1 MKVHQIAS
9 KTVGIIL
16 TLVLMAGCAGMG
28 PKTVSRDRFDYIEA
42 ISGSWKKQMLLNLV
56 KVRYVDAPV
65 FMEVSAIISQYE
77 IGGNVNLEATL
88 NSQFGNSQIVGGS
101 ATYFDRPTITYNP
114 LTGEKF
120 TRSLMR
126 PIPIRAFLGLIQS
139 QYPVD
144 FVFRIC
150 VHTINGVSNSF
161 GGKLMQSSAHT
172 DFPRLIETL
181 LRIQQ
186 AGGLGMRVRSDG
198 DQRSVVMFFRDEGP
212 VEIEEDIN
220 TVATILGLDKSVRD
234 FRVLYGAYAADDK
247 EIAVITRSMLQIIAD
262 LASYIEV
269 PSGDVQEGR
278 VAAGLAGKKV
288 SGMLPLIRVHNNNDF
303 PEDAF
308 VAVRYRDSWFYIDD
322 TDLESKRM
330 FSFLMMLFSLTE
342 TGPQAGSPLVTV
354 PTY

>member
-1 MKVHQIAS
+1 
-9 KTVGIIL
+9 
-16 TLVLMAGCAGMG
+16 MAGCAGIG

-77 IGGNVNLEATL
+77 IGGNVNLDATF
-88 NSQFGNSQIVGGS
+88 NTRIGNNQIVGGS
-101 ATYFDRPTITYNP
+101 ATYTDRPTITYNP
-114 LTGEKF
+114 LMGEKF
-120 TRSLMR
+120 TRSLMT
-126 PIPIRAFLGLIQS
+126 PIPVRAFLALIQS

-161 GGKLMQSSAHT
+161 GGKLMSMSADP
-172 DFPRLIETL
+172 DFPRLIEAMR
-181 LRIQQ
+181 RIQQ
-186 AGGLGMRVRSDG
+186 AGGLGMRIRSDG
-198 DQRSVVMFFRDEGP
+198 SQRSTAIFFREEHP
-212 VEIEEDIN
+212 VEIDKDID
-220 TVATILGLDKSVRD
+220 TVATILGLDRNARD
-234 FRVLYGAYAADDK
+234 FRVRYGAYAADDQ

-269 PSGDVQEGR
+269 PPEDVQQGR

-288 SGMLPLIRVHNNNDF
+288 AGMPPLIRVHNDNAF

-322 TDLESKRM
+322 TDLKSKRM

-342 TGPQAGSPLVTV
+342 TGPQAGAPLVTV
-354 PTY
+354 PTN

>member
-1 MKVHQIAS
+1 MNRH
-9 KTVGIIL
+9 KTKAVLAVL
-16 TLVLMAGCAGMG
+16 TLVLMAGCAGIG

-42 ISGSWKKQMLLNLV
+42 ISSSWKKQMLLNLV

-77 IGGNVNLEATL
+77 IGGDIHLGATANPLEGD
-88 NSQFGNSQIVGGS
+88 SQTVGGS
-101 ATYFDRPTITYNP
+101 ATYTDRPTITYNP

-120 TRSLMR
+120 TRSLMT
-126 PIPIRAFLGLIQS
+126 PIPVRAFLALIQS

-150 VHTINGVSNSF
+150 VHTMNGVSNSF
-161 GGKLMQSSAHT
+161 GGKLLSQSADP
-172 DFPRLIETL
+172 DFSRLIEAMR
-181 LRIQQ
+181 RIQQ

-198 DQRSVVMFFRDEGP
+198 NKRSTAMFFREEHP
-212 VEIEEDIN
+212 VEIDKDID
-220 TVATILGLDKSVRD
+220 TVATILGLDKNSRD
-234 FRVLYGAYAADDK
+234 FRVRYGAYAADDR

-269 PSGDVQEGR
+269 PPKDVAEGR
-278 VAAGLAGKKV
+278 VAAGLAGKNV
-288 SGMLPLIRVHNNNDF
+288 TGLPPLIQIHNATVF

-308 VAVRYRDSWFYIDD
+308 VAVRYRESWFYIND

-342 TGPQAGSPLVTV
+342 TGPQTGAPIVTV
-354 PTY
+354 PTN